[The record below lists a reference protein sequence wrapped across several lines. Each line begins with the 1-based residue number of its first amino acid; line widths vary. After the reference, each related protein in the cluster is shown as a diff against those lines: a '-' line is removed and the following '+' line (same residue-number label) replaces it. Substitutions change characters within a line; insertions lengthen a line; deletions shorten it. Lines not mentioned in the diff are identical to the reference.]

1 MSVIHKSALDRTA
14 VASRAVIEEDFTV
27 SAKTSIF
34 RKQASVPLR
43 ILFDK
48 GLIRGSV
55 LNFGKGRYS
64 TDSDAINEVAG
75 NCTDYDY
82 TYAPLDL
89 ALLGH
94 NFHTVFAG
102 YVANTL
108 PRRSRDVVYAQ
119 VANATRLHD
128 GRAYFAVRSDKDRS
142 IKGDP
147 FYDYDQNG
155 QLIVD
160 GVITSK
166 GTYQVGFSCEQ
177 MLSELQG
184 FFPHARVI
192 CYKSGYLIAE
202 CAHEPFND
210 ESEQM
215 PLRIV

>member
-1 MSVIHKSALDRTA
+1 MSVIHKSKLDRTA
-14 VASRAVIEEDFTV
+14 VASRAVIEEDFSV

-34 RKQASVPLR
+34 RTQASVPLR
-43 ILFDK
+43 YLFER

-64 TDSDAINEVAG
+64 TDSEAIITIAG

-108 PRRSRDVVYAQ
+108 PRRSRDVIYAQ
-119 VANATRLHD
+119 IANATRLHD
-128 GRAYFAVRSDKDRS
+128 GRAYFAVRSDKDRG
-142 IKGDP
+142 IKGEP
-147 FYDYDQNG
+147 FYDYDLNG

-166 GTYQVGFSCEQ
+166 GTYQIGFSCEQ
-177 MLSELQG
+177 MLNELEG
-184 FFPHARVI
+184 FFSYARVI
-192 CYKSGYLIAE
+192 CYKSGYMIAE
-202 CAHEPFND
+202 CAHEPFAD
-210 ESEQM
+210 DSEQRQ
-215 PLRIV
+215 LSIV